1 VRCGGLRHPRARSN
15 ATPAANDSFTYY
27 VMKVLIVEDDHKL
40 AALLRR
46 GLSADG
52 HAVDVEHDGDGGYRC
67 ALRGAYDV
75 VVLDLMLP
83 KRSGLSLLRELR
95 EHGAT
100 TPVLILTARDETE
113 DVVTGFNAG
122 ADDYLRKPF
131 ALNELLARLR
141 TLARR
146 AAVAP
151 RLVLRVDSLS
161 FDTATKE
168 VTRAGREVQLTGK
181 ELAYLE
187 YFLRNTG
194 RVITRRMLEDAL
206 WDRTAELSSN
216 VIDVYIG
223 RLRSKIEFPDL
234 PPLLVTVRG
243 VGYRFG

>member
-1 VRCGGLRHPRARSN
+1 
-15 ATPAANDSFTYY
+15 
-27 VMKVLIVEDDHKL
+27 MKVLIIEDDQKL
-40 AALLRR
+40 AALVKR
-46 GLSADG
+46 GLSGDG
-52 HAVDVEHDGDGGYRC
+52 HAVDIEHDGEGGYLC

-75 VVLDLMLP
+75 VILDLMLP
-83 KRSGLSLLRELR
+83 KRSGLSVLRELR
-95 EHGAT
+95 GNGAK

-113 DVVTGFNAG
+113 DVVTGFKAG

-131 ALNELLARLR
+131 ALDELLARLR

-146 AAVAP
+146 APIAP
-151 RLVLRVDSLS
+151 RLELRVDSLC
-161 FDTATKE
+161 FDTESKV
-168 VTRAGREVQLTGK
+168 VTRAGRQLQLTGK

-187 YFLRNTG
+187 YFMRNAG
-194 RVITRRMLEDAL
+194 RVITRPMLEDAL
-206 WDRTAELSSN
+206 WDRTADLSSN

>member
-1 VRCGGLRHPRARSN
+1 
-15 ATPAANDSFTYY
+15 
-27 VMKVLIVEDDHKL
+27 MKVLIIEDDQKL
-40 AALLRR
+40 AALVKR

-52 HAVDVEHDGDGGYRC
+52 HAVDIEHDGDDGCLC

-75 VVLDLMLP
+75 VILDLMLP
-83 KRSGLSLLRELR
+83 KRSGLSILRELR
-95 EHGAT
+95 ESGAE

-131 ALNELLARLR
+131 ALDELLARLR

-151 RLVLRVDSLS
+151 RLVLHVDSLC
-161 FDTATKE
+161 FDTTTKL

-187 YFLRNTG
+187 YFMRNAG
-194 RVITRRMLEDAL
+194 HVVTRPMLEDAL

-223 RLRSKIEFPDL
+223 RLRSKIESPDL